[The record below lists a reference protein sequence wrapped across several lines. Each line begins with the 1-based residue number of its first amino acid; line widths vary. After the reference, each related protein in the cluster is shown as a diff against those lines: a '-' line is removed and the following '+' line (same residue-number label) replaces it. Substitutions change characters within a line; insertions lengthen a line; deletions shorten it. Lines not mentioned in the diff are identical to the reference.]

1 MKEKLK
7 KEHFEVL
14 LEGMKDDIKLVLE
27 GHTIL
32 NNKIDLVEIRLTN
45 RIDSVDSKV
54 EDVKMMV
61 KEMNH
66 KLEEHILMPAHV

>member
-61 KEMNH
+61 KEMSH